1 VFFDSSYNGNILV
14 NAMTVGLVRS
24 DRIFKGRAEGVGNPV
39 LYVGS
44 KTGRDGIHGATMASG
59 EFDEKSGEKRPTVQ
73 VGDPFTE
80 KLLLEAC
87 LEVMAEDDLVGIQD
101 MGAAGLTSSSFEM
114 AARAGSGIEMD
125 LDRIPVR
132 EEGMSAYELML
143 SESQER
149 MLLVAKKGRE
159 GRVLEIFKKWDL
171 DAVVVGKVTDDG
183 MVRLKKD
190 GAVVAELPIGPLT
203 EEAPRYDRPRRP
215 ADLKSRQ
222 AMSGKTLK
230 FSNDFGA
237 VLLRLLAGP
246 NLCSRRWVYRQYDH
260 MVMTNT
266 AVLPGSD
273 AAVLRIKGLKQG
285 IAVTADCNSRYC
297 YLDPHLGAQHAVA
310 EAARNLACAGARP
323 LAVTDCLN
331 FGNPEKPEIM
341 WEFAEA
347 VRGMGEACR
356 ALGTPIVSGNVSF
369 YNDTLGESIFPT
381 PTIGMVGLLKDA
393 TRHGTSW
400 FKNPGDV
407 VFLLGELSGT
417 LGGSEYLSFI
427 QGERAGQPPA
437 LDLHKEKATQDFVL
451 KCLEEGMVLSAHDV
465 SDGGLAIALAES
477 CLAHPE
483 RSLGLEAVLPDIR
496 APLAIHDLLF
506 GEGASRIVLSTSPAG
521 AGALAEAASAAGLK
535 LTRIGAVAE
544 KEFILNPWLR
554 LPIDE
559 MKRAWDSG
567 LERVLCAE

>member
-1 VFFDSSYNGNILV
+1 
-14 NAMTVGLVRS
+14 
-24 DRIFKGRAEGVGNPV
+24 
-39 LYVGS
+39 
-44 KTGRDGIHGATMASG
+44 
-59 EFDEKSGEKRPTVQ
+59 
-73 VGDPFTE
+73 
-80 KLLLEAC
+80 
-87 LEVMAEDDLVGIQD
+87 

>member
-1 VFFDSSYNGNILV
+1 
-14 NAMTVGLVRS
+14 
-24 DRIFKGRAEGVGNPV
+24 
-39 LYVGS
+39 
-44 KTGRDGIHGATMASG
+44 
-59 EFDEKSGEKRPTVQ
+59 
-73 VGDPFTE
+73 
-80 KLLLEAC
+80 
-87 LEVMAEDDLVGIQD
+87 
-101 MGAAGLTSSSFEM
+101 
-114 AARAGSGIEMD
+114 
-125 LDRIPVR
+125 
-132 EEGMSAYELML
+132 
-143 SESQER
+143 
-149 MLLVAKKGRE
+149 
-159 GRVLEIFKKWDL
+159 
-171 DAVVVGKVTDDG
+171 
-183 MVRLKKD
+183 
-190 GAVVAELPIGPLT
+190 
-203 EEAPRYDRPRRP
+203 
-215 ADLKSRQ
+215 
-222 AMSGKTLK
+222 
-230 FSNDFGA
+230 
-237 VLLRLLAGP
+237 
-246 NLCSRRWVYRQYDH
+246 
-260 MVMTNT
+260 
-266 AVLPGSD
+266 
-273 AAVLRIKGLKQG
+273 
-285 IAVTADCNSRYC
+285 
-297 YLDPHLGAQHAVA
+297 
-310 EAARNLACAGARP
+310 
-323 LAVTDCLN
+323 
-331 FGNPEKPEIM
+331 
-341 WEFAEA
+341 
-347 VRGMGEACR
+347 MGEACR

-451 KCLEEGMVLSAHDV
+451 KCLEEGLVLSAHDV